1 MVDWVDQ
8 VNGLA
13 SMLRTSHLIN
23 PINLIDQNMKKDLPE
38 NNVKD
43 IAIAVALESESVESK
58 VWYVY
63 LINLK
68 NEPIENVLI
77 TSRGYGEKDGEQV
90 KTSTLRHMIPVVDS
104 KAYKLIEPIDEQTFG
119 LNNEYWL
126 SYYIGKD
133 IFDKKFIFLPES
145 IVEMNFIKIPVLN
158 KPGVMIK

>member
-1 MVDWVDQ
+1 
-8 VNGLA
+8 
-13 SMLRTSHLIN
+13 
-23 PINLIDQNMKKDLPE
+23 MKKDLPE
-38 NNVKD
+38 NDVKD
-43 IAIAVALESESVESK
+43 IAVAVALERESVETK

-77 TSRGYGEKDGEQV
+77 TSKGYGEKDGEQV

-104 KAYKLIEPIDEQTFG
+104 QGYKLIEPIDEQTFG

-133 IFDKKFIFLPES
+133 IYDKKFIFLPES